1 MSRVAA
7 VGSEMPDC
15 RAGSDWD
22 KPWQRTGRFDLSSG
36 AVGSPEA
43 RAEIIDALFAVF
55 DRSRLPEAH
64 SRPSPVLVDE
74 LDAEAAEKLHQL
86 FSSRSCGDP
95 VGLYEEICRDLP
107 TGIDLLD
114 HL

>member
-15 RAGSDWD
+15 RARSDWD

-55 DRSRLPEAH
+55 DPRRLPEAH
-64 SRPSPVLVDE
+64 SRPSP
-74 LDAEAAEKLHQL
+74 
-86 FSSRSCGDP
+86 FSSMNSTQADSSARRITSSVARHG
-95 VGLYEEICRDLP
+95 
-107 TGIDLLD
+107 
-114 HL
+114 

>member
-1 MSRVAA
+1 MVFSCSRV
-7 VGSEMPDC
+7 P
-15 RAGSDWD
+15 
-22 KPWQRTGRFDLSSG
+22 KPH
-36 AVGSPEA
+36 A
-43 RAEIIDALFAVF
+43 
-55 DRSRLPEAH
+55 
-64 SRPSPVLVDE
+64 RPSPVLVDE

-95 VGLYEEICRDLP
+95 VGPYEEICRDLP